1 MLLADTSANGK
12 RVRLSVLEVRAYQL
26 YRRLGFV
33 EVSREGIA
41 PEVRVKMVAQ
51 P

>member
-1 MLLADTSANGK
+1 
-12 RVRLSVLEVRAYQL
+12 VSVLEVNMRAYQL

-33 EVSREGIA
+33 EVSREGVA